1 MYKCLQRLII
11 FPFVSESALN
21 RIFFVCVFNCRFF
34 HVIVL
39 MVEMDFVTD
48 SISFIIILSS
58 FCNASFVFCFKFLFK
73 YVFTVTVATMGFKIE
88 YLTVQFAS
96 FFARCCLLILRRRFM
111 LTFKCSCTWMFV
123 MIARSFSCVNDF
135 VVPLTLFRMW
145 GEKGWRGGAKR
156 SPYQVFFCNFSQRK
170 N

>member
-1 MYKCLQRLII
+1 MFTKIDYISIC
-11 FPFVSESALN
+11 V
-21 RIFFVCVFNCRFF
+21 RICIEQDFFLYVFSTAVFF
-34 HVIVL
+34 TWWFWWWKWIL
-39 MVEMDFVTD
+39 FTD

-73 YVFTVTVATMGFKIE
+73 CVFTVTVATMGFKIE

-145 GEKGWRGGAKR
+145 GEGGGDGGGKKV
-156 SPYQVFFCNFSQRK
+156 PLPVFLL
-170 N
+170 